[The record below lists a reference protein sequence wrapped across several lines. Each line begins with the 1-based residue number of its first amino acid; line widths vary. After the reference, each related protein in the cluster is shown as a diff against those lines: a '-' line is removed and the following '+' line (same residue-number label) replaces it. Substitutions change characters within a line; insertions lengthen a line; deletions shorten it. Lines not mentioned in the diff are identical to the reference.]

1 MTDQAVFAPAWCA
14 IIPLLGVLAIV
25 ALAWMFAKGGKGH
38 AAKGESGDKA
48 GAPSEDQPQVE
59 HMGSRALACSKG
71 TFAWLAVY
79 AIALLAV
86 AVACGM
92 GLYADAVWKVVVF
105 TLVDVALASVVAHR
119 DRCLMV
125 RKARAGSERLL
136 RHAVCELGIIL
147 VVSYLTMWA
156 LECAYS
162 DWAFGMAPQYQL
174 METVIILGFI
184 SVLYLLFGRRGAGAA
199 IGVVSVYLI
208 GLGQYFL
215 YLFKLAP
222 ILPSDMM
229 VLGTA
234 LAVSGNYDY
243 VINGGVLQ
251 GAGFVLAALCLLS
264 FAVPWKRE
272 GNPVRKYAFN
282 LLSAL
287 IVFGLLAGFVCVPDY
302 KEDADIKIDSWF
314 TYDCYKKYGWLN
326 SFITVAQGM
335 VVEKPEGYTTEDAH
349 DLVKETAAQYEKE
362 STVTD
367 DRAKAQE
374 QFQEQQP
381 AIVCVMNETFSDLSV
396 YDNLRCDYEGPRFYN
411 SLMEQTIVNGDCAVS
426 VIGGGTCNS
435 EFEFLTGNNMAF
447 FGNGIYPYSAYKF
460 DGCENLAKQF
470 NELGYATTAIHPNF
484 PTNWKRDV
492 IYEKMGFGT
501 LLSKDDFAG
510 DDELVHNEV
519 SDASTY
525 KRVIELL
532 ETDESPQFIMDITMQ
547 NHSGYSRGG
556 IPERYQVDY
565 APEGVDDA
573 GMVDQ
578 INEYLGCIEASDDAL
593 RQFIADLE
601 ALDRPVLVVFFGDHQ
616 PGFSRDIN
624 DLFYPGESDA
634 EHQQRIYQTSFFVW
648 ANYDVEGAE
657 RFADITNVTTSNLS
671 ALALEIAGVPLSD
684 YQETVLQ
691 ESKVASAYNAF
702 GVCDAEGTWYDTD
715 SGEVPEDLGKALDVL
730 QRAQYLRF
738 IDKDE

>member
-1 MTDQAVFAPAWCA
+1 
-14 IIPLLGVLAIV
+14 
-25 ALAWMFAKGGKGH
+25 
-38 AAKGESGDKA
+38 
-48 GAPSEDQPQVE
+48 
-59 HMGSRALACSKG
+59 
-71 TFAWLAVY
+71 
-79 AIALLAV
+79 
-86 AVACGM
+86 
-92 GLYADAVWKVVVF
+92 
-105 TLVDVALASVVAHR
+105 
-119 DRCLMV
+119 
-125 RKARAGSERLL
+125 
-136 RHAVCELGIIL
+136 
-147 VVSYLTMWA
+147 
-156 LECAYS
+156 
-162 DWAFGMAPQYQL
+162 
-174 METVIILGFI
+174 
-184 SVLYLLFGRRGAGAA
+184 
-199 IGVVSVYLI
+199 
-208 GLGQYFL
+208 
-215 YLFKLAP
+215 
-222 ILPSDMM
+222 
-229 VLGTA
+229 
-234 LAVSGNYDY
+234 
-243 VINGGVLQ
+243 
-251 GAGFVLAALCLLS
+251 
-264 FAVPWKRE
+264 
-272 GNPVRKYAFN
+272 
-282 LLSAL
+282 
-287 IVFGLLAGFVCVPDY
+287 
-302 KEDADIKIDSWF
+302 
-314 TYDCYKKYGWLN
+314 
-326 SFITVAQGM
+326 
-335 VVEKPEGYTTEDAH
+335 
-349 DLVKETAAQYEKE
+349 
-362 STVTD
+362 
-367 DRAKAQE
+367 
-374 QFQEQQP
+374 
-381 AIVCVMNETFSDLSV
+381 
-396 YDNLRCDYEGPRFYN
+396 
-411 SLMEQTIVNGDCAVS
+411 
-426 VIGGGTCNS
+426 
-435 EFEFLTGNNMAF
+435 MAF

-470 NELGYATTAIHPNF
+470 NELGYTTTAIHPNF

-501 LLSKDDFAG
+501 FLSKDDFAG

-525 KRVIELL
+525 KRVVELL

-648 ANYDVEGAE
+648 ANYDVEGAG
-657 RFADITNVTTSNLS
+657 RFADVKNVTTSNLS

-738 IDKDE
+738 IDKDK